1 MSIRTCV
8 RLGFILLA
16 ACFVADG
23 SYALYRG
30 DAVNS
35 AGVIL
40 DATAIMFCTLGALIA
55 PLFFSTGGTPVRP
68 TPRPAPQPV
77 NPDVEGCN
85 CVDMYETVDAVR
97 LLMRLECISDEHKDI
112 LGDIAK
118 CVIIKGE
125 CSCGA

>member
-1 MSIRTCV
+1 MSIRTCI

-35 AGVIL
+35 AGIVM
-40 DATAIMFCTLGALIA
+40 DVTAILFCTLGAFLA
-55 PLFFSTGGTPVRP
+55 PLFFGNGDRP
-68 TPRPAPQPV
+68 TPRPPV
-77 NPDVEGCN
+77 KPDANGCL
-85 CVDMYETVDAVR
+85 CRDMYETVDAVR
-97 LLMRLECISDEHKDI
+97 LLMRLECISEEHKNI

-118 CVIIKGE
+118 CAIIEGE

>member
-8 RLGFILLA
+8 RLGFVLLA

-35 AGVIL
+35 AGIVL
-40 DATAIMFCTLGALIA
+40 DATAILFCTLGALIV
-55 PLFFSTGGTPVRP
+55 PLFFGNGSNEVTP
-68 TPRPAPQPV
+68 TPRPPV
-77 NPDVEGCN
+77 KPDAKVCN
-85 CVDMYETVDAVR
+85 CCNMYETVDAVR
-97 LLMRLECISDEHKDI
+97 LLMSLECISDDQRDV

-125 CSCGA
+125 CSCEA

>member
-35 AGVIL
+35 AGIIL
-40 DATAIMFCTLGALIA
+40 DVTAIMFCTLGALIA
-55 PLFFSTGGTPVRP
+55 PLFFSVDSKPSRP
-68 TPRPAPQPV
+68 TPRPPV
-77 NPDVEGCN
+77 KPDAEGCN
-85 CVDMYETVDAVR
+85 CFDMYETVDAVR
-97 LLMRLECISDEHKDI
+97 LLMKLECISDEHKDI

-125 CSCGA
+125 CSCDA